1 LYVTLNRAHCQIESR
16 QERYLKPKSPENVI
30 DTVDKGLENEIAKFL
45 EKKILRGK
53 NSGYGVNT

>member
-1 LYVTLNRAHCQIESR
+1 MKATNKGFVRMNYV
-16 QERYLKPKSPENVI
+16 YLDQNVI

-53 NSGYGVNT
+53 NRGYGVNT

>member
-1 LYVTLNRAHCQIESR
+1 MNYV
-16 QERYLKPKSPENVI
+16 YLDQNVI

-53 NSGYGVNT
+53 NRGYGVNT